1 MSEESI
7 LVDQEQEKRTNK
19 RLAIGVGVLGL
30 GAFSFFYILFFLMM
44 FLKPGLIF
52 SMMPDQSF
60 TTAALSDNNRT
71 YILSEKLDMSELSI
85 KEKREPKKKYILSV
99 LEGTTLA
106 KPQEIPAYE
115 SAIGSDNKLIFFSD
129 GMYRTYDGN
138 AWTEKRTD
146 SIGHDPQG
154 IETPYGLYIISTFEE
169 KPRLTRIM
177 NDEVVIIPLPDEYM
191 RAQKETKCPCTQL
204 VWYQGRLCLFWSTN
218 SDIAWTS
225 WNNATWAPV
234 ATSPYSGGFQVI
246 VDGQKLYFF
255 NREGINKN
263 RSLSYYVFENN
274 DWSGPMRLPIKSTF
288 IHWDVFMQHG
298 KLMLFLQEP
307 LSQTLYTI
315 DNDTLANPIH
325 LKSNFNILGMIG
337 RIAAIAI
344 FGNLAVFLSIFGV
357 SALMRKYK
365 NRYWTEHET
374 QYEFASLFRRFI
386 AYLIDN
392 FVLIIPPAIVMGLFM
407 AGQDVSKNP
416 VRAVLMI
423 MSLFV
428 FYFLGGFLYN
438 SLLEGLL
445 GATLGKKICGIKVL
459 KADFTPCGLSA
470 GFLRNLM
477 RIVDCFFYYLVAAV
491 AMSGT
496 LKWQR
501 LGDLVAE
508 TVVVKKKKIDVP
520 EKQLHEESMAIPEE

>member
-1 MSEESI
+1 
-7 LVDQEQEKRTNK
+7 
-19 RLAIGVGVLGL
+19 
-30 GAFSFFYILFFLMM
+30 MM

-60 TTAALSDNNRT
+60 TTAALSDGSHT
-71 YILSEKLDMSELSI
+71 YLLSEKLDMSTVSI
-85 KEKREPKKKYILSV
+85 KDKTQPTKKHILSV
-99 LEGTTLA
+99 LEGTMLA

-115 SAIGSDNKLIFFSD
+115 SAIGSDNKLVFFSD
-129 GMYRTYDGN
+129 GMYRTYEGN
-138 AWTEKRTD
+138 TLAEQRTD
-146 SIGHDPQG
+146 SIGSDPQG
-154 IETPYGLYIISTFEE
+154 TETPQGLYVISTFED
-169 KPRLTRIM
+169 KPRLIRIA
-177 NDEVVIIPLPDEYM
+177 NEESITIPLPDEYLRM
-191 RAQKETKCPCTQL
+191 HKETKCPCTQL

-218 SDIAWTS
+218 SAIAWTT
-225 WNNATWAPV
+225 WNNAAWAPI

-255 NREGINKN
+255 NREGTGKN
-263 RSLSYYVFENN
+263 RSLSYYVLENN
-274 DWSGPMRLPIKSTF
+274 DWSGPMRLPIKSAF
-288 IHWDVFMQHG
+288 IHWDIFTQHG
-298 KLMLFLQEP
+298 KLRLFLQEP
-307 LSQTLYTI
+307 FSQELYTI
-315 DNDTLANPIH
+315 ENGTLANPVH
-325 LKSNFNILGMIG
+325 LKGNFNIPGMIG
-337 RIAAIAI
+337 RMAVMAIL
-344 FGNLAVFLSIFGV
+344 GNLICFLSIFGV

-365 NRYWTEHET
+365 NRYWTEQET

-392 FVLIIPPAIVMGLFM
+392 FVLLIPSAILIGLFM

-416 VRAVLMI
+416 VHAVLMI

-428 FYFLGGFLYN
+428 FYFLGGYLYN

-491 AMSGT
+491 SMSGT

-508 TVVVKKKKIDVP
+508 TVVVRKKKLDVP
-520 EKQLHEESMAIPEE
+520 EMNPHEESMVMPEQEQDA